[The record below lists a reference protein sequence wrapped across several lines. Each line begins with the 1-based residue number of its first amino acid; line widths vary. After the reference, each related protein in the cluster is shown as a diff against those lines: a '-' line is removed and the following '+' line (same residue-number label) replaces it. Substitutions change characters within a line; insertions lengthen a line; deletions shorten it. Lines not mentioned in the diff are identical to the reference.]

1 MSFFLHKLIIYKI
14 LLLVRLFSSIDAEL
28 RIKLDDLAIANLQ
41 RLEFY
46 FSTERCSEFT
56 AAKQLKAVFIVPTSF
71 VHLNEQIGTVRIE
84 ADPIESGNSDNLN
97 NAFKFSLETGKAIEG
112 KSVKVRSKVR
122 CIWVQILAIDD
133 KISVNSSD
141 SRRLLQLDIE
151 KNGKQFCVDFNDVDK
166 VFFNFLFHLYLRKE
180 RILQ

>member
-1 MSFFLHKLIIYKI
+1 MSLFLHNPIIYTI

-71 VHLNEQIGTVRIE
+71 VHLNGQIGTVCIE
-84 ADPIESGNSDNLN
+84 VNPIESGNSDNLN
-97 NAFKFSLETGKAIEG
+97 NAFKFSLETVVGKAIEG

-151 KNGKQFCVDFNDVDK
+151 KDGKQFCIDFNDVDK
-166 VFFNFLFHLYLRKE
+166 FV
-180 RILQ
+180 